1 LGHRSSSVSVSTEQR
16 AIARRQRI
24 AMTLGAR
31 DRPAA
36 GIELRMSDLRGA
48 LAQAENEMLHVERG
62 GARNGARHD
71 PRNLS

>member
-1 LGHRSSSVSVSTEQR
+1 
-16 AIARRQRI
+16 
-24 AMTLGAR
+24 MTLGAR

-48 LAQAENEMLHVERG
+48 LAHAENEMLHVERG

>member
-16 AIARRQRI
+16 AIAGRQRI

-48 LAQAENEMLHVERG
+48 LAHAENEMLHVERG
-62 GARNGARHD
+62 GARTALVTIA
-71 PRNLS
+71 RNLS